1 MQWGARRGR
10 KDLNSVHQKPKRQT
24 LLFFLAC
31 HVTRRLHVDR
41 RLFAGITFRPSYL
54 GIRTVKTPGVLE
66 QKQRRLT
73 IVQRREKGENIDYMG
88 AGLHGDEQ
96 GGKNFILKRFGVVP
110 NAKDT

>member
-1 MQWGARRGR
+1 M
-10 KDLNSVHQKPKRQT
+10 
-24 LLFFLAC
+24 
-31 HVTRRLHVDR
+31 TRRLHVDR